1 LASHCGWHNV
11 IFTSRYDFYSSS
23 SKASSQRYNIW
34 GSKEIMKQENKSL
47 LRRIFRRG
55 IWENFSTALI
65 LIGVFMLMQP
75 FAMWMYTYSFIVILI
90 GTIGFVITSH
100 FPD

>member
-1 LASHCGWHNV
+1 
-11 IFTSRYDFYSSS
+11 
-23 SKASSQRYNIW
+23 
-34 GSKEIMKQENKSL
+34 MKQENKSL
-47 LRRIFRRG
+47 LRKIFRRG
-55 IWENFSTALI
+55 IWENLSTALI
-65 LIGVFMLMQP
+65 LIGVFMLMQT

>member
-1 LASHCGWHNV
+1 
-11 IFTSRYDFYSSS
+11 
-23 SKASSQRYNIW
+23 
-34 GSKEIMKQENKSL
+34 MQEEKSL
-47 LRRIFRRG
+47 MRKIFRRVY
-55 IWENFSTALI
+55 WENFSTVLI
-65 LIGVFMLMQP
+65 LIGVFMLLQP

>member
-1 LASHCGWHNV
+1 
-11 IFTSRYDFYSSS
+11 
-23 SKASSQRYNIW
+23 
-34 GSKEIMKQENKSL
+34 MKQENKSL

-55 IWENFSTALI
+55 IWENISTALI
-65 LIGVFMLMQP
+65 LIGVFMLTQP
-75 FAMWMYTYSFIVILI
+75 FAMWMYTYSFIVILV

>member
-1 LASHCGWHNV
+1 
-11 IFTSRYDFYSSS
+11 
-23 SKASSQRYNIW
+23 
-34 GSKEIMKQENKSL
+34 MKQENKSL
-47 LRRIFRRG
+47 MRRIFKRG
-55 IWENFSTALI
+55 IWENISTALI

-75 FAMWMYTYSFIVILI
+75 FAVWMHTYSFIVILV